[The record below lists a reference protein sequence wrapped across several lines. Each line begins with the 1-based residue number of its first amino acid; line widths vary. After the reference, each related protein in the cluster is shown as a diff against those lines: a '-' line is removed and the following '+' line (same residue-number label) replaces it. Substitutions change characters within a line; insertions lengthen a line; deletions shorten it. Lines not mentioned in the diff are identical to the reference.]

1 MPNPCRAQE
10 EINAKKT
17 LTLLVNDVNM
27 KRSGAADLPLHN
39 GYVPQW
45 LAERMARLGL
55 AVTEVL
61 LAEYG
66 KSEVLRRLSDP
77 FWFQSLGAVMGMDW
91 HSSGITT
98 SVMGAL
104 KRAINPHSRALGL
117 YICGGKGSASRQAPD
132 EIRKV
137 CDSTGL
143 DARQLVRCSKLSA
156 KVDNTVIQDGF
167 QLYLHSFVLSDE
179 GQWTVIQQGMSPGNS
194 MARRYHWHSAGLQS
208 FVEEPHTAI
217 CGANQGEILNLAD
230 RLASPARNAVL
241 SLTREKPETM
251 MQDVQQLVLPS
262 HHDVRTEDVDLRRL
276 GAILWLAHDRQPSDF
291 EELLLLEGVGPRTLQ
306 SLALVSEVIH
316 GTPSRF
322 RDPARFAFA
331 HGGKDGHPFPVP
343 VSVYD
348 ETIGILQAAVHK
360 AKIGQSDKLQAIRQ
374 LSVMA
379 QRSEKDFSPS
389 GGLEDWIEKER
400 RDSWKYNGRTVFGKE
415 LPPTE
420 LSRTELSRT
429 ELPPTGQ
436 VKSKQLRLF

>member
-1 MPNPCRAQE
+1 
-10 EINAKKT
+10 
-17 LTLLVNDVNM
+17 
-27 KRSGAADLPLHN
+27 
-39 GYVPQW
+39 
-45 LAERMARLGL
+45 
-55 AVTEVL
+55 
-61 LAEYG
+61 
-66 KSEVLRRLSDP
+66 
-77 FWFQSLGAVMGMDW
+77 MGMDW

-143 DARQLVRCSKLSA
+143 DARALVRCSKLSA

-194 MARRYHWHSAGLQS
+194 MARRYHWHSAGLHS

-230 RLASPARNAVL
+230 RQASPARNAVL

-251 MQDVQQLVLPS
+251 MQDIQQLVLPS

-348 ETIGILQAAVHK
+348 ETIGILQTAVHK
-360 AKIGQSDKLQAIRQ
+360 AKIGQSDKLEAIRQ

-400 RDSWKYNGRTVFGKE
+400 RDSWKYNGRTVFGKA
-415 LPPTE
+415 LPPAE
-420 LSRTELSRT
+420 
-429 ELPPTGQ
+429 Q
-436 VKSKQLRLF
+436 AKSKQLRLF